1 MPNQAVQMKI
11 LPERRAQAVT
21 VHRQGVRLGIVAAAG
36 SAAARN

>member
-1 MPNQAVQMKI
+1 MPNQAAQMKI

-21 VHRQGVRLGIVAAAG
+21 RHQGVRLGIVAAAG

>member
-11 LPERRAQAVT
+11 LPERRARAVT
-21 VHRQGVRLGIVAAAG
+21 SPQGVRLGIVAAAG